1 MHKITNENTKSIN
14 EIYNFISLI
23 EGYLKSLENRI
34 SVLEEN
40 EECDNY
46 DK

>member
-14 EIYNFISLI
+14 EIYNFIALI
-23 EGYLKSLENRI
+23 EGYLKDLENRI
-34 SVLEEN
+34 AVLEEN
-40 EECDNY
+40 EKCDNY